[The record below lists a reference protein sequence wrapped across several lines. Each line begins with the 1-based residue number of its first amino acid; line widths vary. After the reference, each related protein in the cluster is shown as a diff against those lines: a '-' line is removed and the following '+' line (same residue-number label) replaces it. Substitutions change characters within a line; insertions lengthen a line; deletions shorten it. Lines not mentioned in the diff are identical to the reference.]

1 MNIDGV
7 NGLACQTKLDDL
19 PEKIVIR
26 PLPGMPVIRDL
37 VVDQEQFFEQYRKIN
52 PYVVAETED
61 GATKEHIQLPEQRD
75 QLDGLYECILCA
87 CCSSSCPSYW
97 WNPDKFIGPA
107 GLLAACRFILD
118 SRDTKTEE
126 RLNQL
131 MDLYQ
136 LYRCR
141 TIMNCATVCPKGL
154 NPSQAIAHIR
164 GKINEQVFKH
174 DSQ

>member
-75 QLDGLYECILCA
+75 QLDGLY
-87 CCSSSCPSYW
+87 SVSYVLAVRLHVL
-97 WNPDKFIGPA
+97 PIG
-107 GLLAACRFILD
+107 GIRISLSVLLACWLRAASFWIQGIQ
-118 SRDTKTEE
+118 KQK
-126 RLNQL
+126 N
-131 MDLYQ
+131 
-136 LYRCR
+136 
-141 TIMNCATVCPKGL
+141 G
-154 NPSQAIAHIR
+154 
-164 GKINEQVFKH
+164 
-174 DSQ
+174 